1 MTQNLTRQMSF
12 VLVGVLISDS
22 DTDSETCV
30 FVVGIVM
37 GNFRS
42 FEVHRSACSSR
53 QQWTCMLAQIKCGIY
68 ASTDSLAPQEP
79 STSPAKSSSL
89 PVPVPVPV
97 FQPCPTASADPTQPP
112 SPPPPYLS
120 LNPSEIAGPAAP
132 KKPSPACHQRT
143 QNSQA
148 PARPR
153 SESVPASAAC

>member
-1 MTQNLTRQMSF
+1 MTQNLTRQMSL

-22 DTDSETCV
+22 DTECETRV

-42 FEVHRSACSSR
+42 FEVHRSACWSR
-53 QQWTCMLAQIKCGIY
+53 QQWTCMLAQIICGIY

-79 STSPAKSSSL
+79 STSPATSSSL

-97 FQPCPTASADPTQPP
+97 FPPCPTASADPTPP
-112 SPPPPYLS
+112 PNPPYLS
-120 LNPSEIAGPAAP
+120 LNPSEIAGPAPP
-132 KKPSPACHQRT
+132 KKPSVACHQRT